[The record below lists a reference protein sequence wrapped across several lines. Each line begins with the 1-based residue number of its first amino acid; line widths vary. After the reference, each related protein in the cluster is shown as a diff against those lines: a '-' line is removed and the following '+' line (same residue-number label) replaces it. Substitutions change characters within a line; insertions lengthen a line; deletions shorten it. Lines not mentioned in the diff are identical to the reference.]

1 VNDGVQVLTYLIA
14 NVNGI
19 DPSKIYLIGHS
30 EGGWTISA
38 MYPLLIKNN
47 IKPKGMMFLCGFG
60 TSMNESLRYQV
71 EQGII
76 SVQKMTGIKGWLY
89 RLLGVDQMIK
99 SQFEANMKYVLST
112 TSDIVRIMFFYKL
125 NAKWYR
131 EIIQYDPIP
140 DWEQIDCDV
149 LAIAGVKD
157 VQVPILNI
165 ETIKNLVPNAASVTA
180 MNIENMNHILK
191 TQEGEPSIMN
201 VMTDYK
207 NVVEKEWAPE
217 LIHSI
222 QNFLKN
228 E

>member
-1 VNDGVQVLTYLIA
+1 
-14 NVNGI
+14 
-19 DPSKIYLIGHS
+19 
-30 EGGWTISA
+30 
-38 MYPLLIKNN
+38 
-47 IKPKGMMFLCGFG
+47 
-60 TSMNESLRYQV
+60 
-71 EQGII
+71 
-76 SVQKMTGIKGWLY
+76 LY

-140 DWEQIDCDV
+140 DWEQIDCVV

-207 NVVEKEWAPE
+207 NVVEKELAPE